1 MTCSA
6 SWSRPPAPKKRK
18 KSSLHRL
25 ERGFG
30 DAGAVTGS
38 ELVDAGDF
46 TQDVRTLGCIV
57 ERGRPNRLE
66 ASTNAC
72 RRVYR
77 NAVDDPTCLAG
88 RAQRGSFG
96 LWRTHDRQAEDIGAE
111 LCPAVRGGAATDQ
124 ADLGAAHTRPL
135 QRAQRVLQ
143 TEG

>member
-6 SWSRPPAPKKRK
+6 PWSRPPAPKKRK
-18 KSSLHRL
+18 KSSLHRP

-46 TQDVRTLGCIV
+46 TQDVGTLGCIV
-57 ERGRPNRLE
+57 ERRRPNRLE

-88 RAQRGSFG
+88 PPPRGPP
-96 LWRTHDRQAEDIGAE
+96 LPVPHHRPPPLPHAPHH
-111 LCPAVRGGAATDQ
+111 LPAPPTA
-124 ADLGAAHTRPL
+124 RP
-135 QRAQRVLQ
+135 
-143 TEG
+143 

>member
-6 SWSRPPAPKKRK
+6 PWSRPPAPKKRK
-18 KSSLHRL
+18 KSSLHRP

-46 TQDVRTLGCIV
+46 TQDVGTFGCIV
-57 ERGRPNRLE
+57 ERRRPNRLE

-88 RAQRGSFG
+88 
-96 LWRTHDRQAEDIGAE
+96 
-111 LCPAVRGGAATDQ
+111 P
-124 ADLGAAHTRPL
+124 RPRRSL
-135 QRAQRVLQ
+135 RPWAWAPPPP
-143 TEG
+143 